1 MFAKNK
7 RREKESL
14 HLKLSCYLYTEFYPS
29 IHIPH
34 FCHGIAVFCSSLC
47 INCLQGG
54 GRCAEGSSLV
64 FMDSTINILLCQ
76 EDTHLVHRALK
87 CLTVCRYKQKLD
99 SLQESRNNSK
109 KKSCFW
115 KKLLPL
121 SCCCFSSTNQ
131 IQDFLITAICC
142 QKCLI
147 VF

>member
-34 FCHGIAVFCSSLC
+34 FCHGIAVFCSRLC

-99 SLQESRNNSK
+99 SLQESRVNSK
-109 KKSCFW
+109 KKMLFLE
-115 KKLLPL
+115 KTVTPQLLLL
-121 SCCCFSSTNQ
+121 SAPQTRYRIS
-131 IQDFLITAICC
+131 
-142 QKCLI
+142 
-147 VF
+147 